1 MLVNLSHTRSVVSM
15 SRGIAMHCFFAG
27 NKAIAATGFELKYFQ
42 FIDAESILE
51 SVAILPKPTVF
62 HQHGGLYLTACDCED
77 DDRILWVHNIG
88 VTRQGESG

>member
-27 NKAIAATGFELKYFQ
+27 NNAIAATGFELKYFQ

-51 SVAILPKPTVF
+51 SVTILPKPSVYYQNGALF
-62 HQHGGLYLTACDCED
+62 
-77 DDRILWVHNIG
+77 
-88 VTRQGESG
+88 